1 MGIVDVGD
9 VFIGYVLEAEKDKRF
24 VVLSIGMDR
33 EKVFVLLIN
42 SELNEFQKRNAH
54 IRNQK
59 MPLAHDGRGYLTHDS
74 YLCCERVHGY
84 PLRHVETLVKSG
96 KIKLK
101 GRMKAE
107 DLAAARRIIFNAGA
121 YDAYALADFGI
132 FAEDYE

>member
-9 VFIGYVLEAEKDKRF
+9 VFIGYVLEADKDKRF

-59 MPLAHDGRGYLTHDS
+59 LPLEHAGRGYLTHDS
-74 YLCCERVHGY
+74 YLCCERVHAY
-84 PLRHVETLVKSG
+84 PLRHIETLVKSG

-101 GRMKAE
+101 GKMTGA
-107 DLAAARRIIFNAGA
+107 DLVAAKQIIYQTGA
-121 YDAYALADFGI
+121 YDAYSMADFGI
-132 FAEDYE
+132 FAEDFE